1 MSSDSTISTTSLTAL
16 SRDSPAG
23 SVRASSPNEAA
34 IDAIRAHHA
43 QLAEQLHVH
52 TNAVVTAART
62 GECGRE
68 RDALHDW
75 YRTELMPHV
84 VAEEHALYSPV
95 SQLDAARLLISG
107 MLAEHRFLVS
117 LIADLALASDPFQVA
132 TTAVAAQAVFTVHLS
147 KENDLLL
154 PALDQAGLN
163 LPTILD
169 GMHEILGHPHNDA
182 EHDGCGC
189 GCDHD
194 AGDAQ
199 DAPLQISTRP
209 EELQM
214 STQPEEADG
223 DLDVRALPH
232 GQRHEIIFARLDQL
246 QPGQALVI
254 VNDHDPKPLR
264 YQTAA
269 MWPDRFVWSY
279 LQAGPQIWRVA
290 ISRAG

>member
-1 MSSDSTISTTSLTAL
+1 MSSDGTSSAASLTAL
-16 SRDSPAG
+16 SRDPAAG
-23 SVRASSPNEAA
+23 SARASSPNEAA

-68 RDALHDW
+68 RDALHAW

-84 VAEEHALYSPV
+84 VAEEHALYGPV
-95 SQLDAARLLISG
+95 SELDATRLLISG

-117 LIADLALASDPFQVA
+117 LIADLALTSDPFQVA
-132 TTAVAAQAVFTVHLS
+132 TTAAAAQAVFAVHLS

-163 LPTILD
+163 LPAILD
-169 GMHEILGHPHNDA
+169 GMHEILGHPHDGA
-182 EHDGCGC
+182 AHDGCGC

-194 AGDAQ
+194 AGEAQ

-209 EELQM
+209 EELPM
-214 STQPEEADG
+214 STQPEEAAG
-223 DLDVRALPH
+223 DLDVRTLPH

-279 LQAGPQIWRVA
+279 LQSGPQVWRVA

>member
-1 MSSDSTISTTSLTAL
+1 MGKLCSEGGQYVARRHDQHRLAHGPVTG
-16 SRDSPAG
+16 PATG

-34 IDAIRAHHA
+34 IDAIRARHA
-43 QLAEQLHVH
+43 QLSWQLHVH
-52 TNAVVTAART
+52 PNAVVTAART

-68 RDALHDW
+68 RDALHNR

-84 VAEEHALYSPV
+84 VAEEHALYSP
-95 SQLDAARLLISG
+95 G
-107 MLAEHRFLVS
+107 
-117 LIADLALASDPFQVA
+117 
-132 TTAVAAQAVFTVHLS
+132 
-147 KENDLLL
+147 
-154 PALDQAGLN
+154 
-163 LPTILD
+163 LD
-169 GMHEILGHPHNDA
+169 GMDEILGYP
-182 EHDGCGC
+182 HDGAAHDDC

-194 AGDAQ
+194 AGEAQ
-199 DAPLQISTRP
+199 DAPPQISTQP
-209 EELQM
+209 EELPM
-214 STQPEEADG
+214 STQPEEAEG
-223 DLDVRALPH
+223 DLDVRTLPH